1 MRARPA
7 LILALSAML
16 LCGALLQEAFCAS
29 IRMRVVVLNPSEKLT
44 QSKSVRAA
52 LPREVTAQDIIDDG
66 GLEIEYDNSQGIFVA
81 QKKDI
86 ELTPGESKV
95 FEVIINDIWM
105 ISEDKIEFMRKR
117 TENIV
122 RVMRDTKAYERVA
135 LIAEGMYARMDQIIR
150 TQNNPSVSTNQ
161 HIAYYRDNVKIM
173 EQLEKDI
180 AELERLLVTSGGAVS
195 IDAVED
201 ADVDVKGPDAK
212 TTWILIF
219 VILVFI
225 GILGAVFYFTW
236 QGQGGPKKK
245 DETAPSAF
253 KENNPG

>member
-1 MRARPA
+1 MRRTPV
-7 LILALSAML
+7 ILAFAAML
-16 LCGALLQEAFCAS
+16 LCGAFLRQADAAT

-44 QSKSVRAA
+44 QTKSVRAA
-52 LPREVTAQDIIDDG
+52 LPREVTAQDIVDDG

-81 QKKDI
+81 AKKDI

-105 ISEDKIEFMRKR
+105 VSEDKIEFMRKR

-122 RVMRDTKAYERVA
+122 RVMRETKAYERVA
-135 LIAEGMYARMDQIIR
+135 LIAEGMYARMDQILR
-150 TQNNPSVSTNQ
+150 TQNNNTVTTNQ
-161 HIAYYRDNVKIM
+161 HIAFYRDNVKVL

-180 AELERLLVTSGGAVS
+180 AELERLLVTSGGTIS

-212 TTWILIF
+212 TTWIIIF

-245 DETAPSAF
+245 EETAPSAF